1 MQGASKDASVGA
13 LPEFEFDPTPRLD
26 TCERCGAGAEGDLRF
41 VILRG
46 RTRYYG
52 RTLCDLCVEAV
63 LEVFCEDVER
73 AT

>member
-1 MQGASKDASVGA
+1 MSEAE
-13 LPEFEFDPTPRLD
+13 LPQFEFDPAPRAAV
-26 TCERCGAGAEGDLRF
+26 CERCGAGAEGDLRF

-63 LEVFCEDVER
+63 LEVFSEDVER
-73 AT
+73 SAAT